1 MLGTMRMTHE
11 QFCLSVIVKCG
22 FIDHFINS
30 AVKDCTFVI
39 HVASPFPMEDP
50 KDEMEVIGPAVEGT
64 QNVLEACAKTK
75 GEVKRVV
82 LTSSCAAI
90 IGKSVV
96 VLSLRKTAD
105 ILRRHQL
112 HGFPEK

>member
-1 MLGTMRMTHE
+1 MNRRAI
-11 QFCLSVIVKCG
+11 LSISYCKMC
-22 FIDHFINS
+22 FIGHFINS

-64 QNVLEACAKTK
+64 RNVLEACAKTK

-105 ILRRHQL
+105 ILQRR
-112 HGFPEK
+112 